1 LFNFESV
8 AAATATTTT
17 TTITTTN
24 ANALTFFSH
33 SLCTLSFYHKPE
45 QQKIILSTIEGNK
58 HNFEETFW
66 NFFCGYAYYS
76 AKLQRT
82 KKSKSKKNISIM
94 CEQEFA
100 FLTNHQT
107 YIVHII

>member
-66 NFFCGYAYYS
+66 NFFAAMLTIPPNCS
-76 AKLQRT
+76 AQKNRRA
-82 KKSKSKKNISIM
+82 KKT
-94 CEQEFA
+94 
-100 FLTNHQT
+100 FL
-107 YIVHII
+107 